1 MSIFLFLFCISY
13 IFTSYVLC
21 LRLGQPVHL
30 PSSAIV
36 YGTVKSEIV
45 LEIVKELRA
54 LLALSFN
61 ASVNEFINMVLS
73 SIYQRWL
80 VKITYSF
87 VTVAPVGNNFSVTS
101 LKPL

>member
-1 MSIFLFLFCISY
+1 MCQYVILTCILY
-13 IFTSYVLC
+13 IFTSYVLRLC
-21 LRLGQPVHL
+21 LGQPVHL

-45 LEIVKELRA
+45 LKE

-87 VTVAPVGNNFSVTS
+87 VTVAHVENNFSVTS